1 MSYLGPIII
10 HSQNMN
16 SIKALDEYFET
27 PCFVYIEKIK
37 TDGRNLYIDFKK
49 NENMNIKLNDMK
61 NKFKEF
67 VSPDFVL
74 KYNGEIFHFTH
85 QFYDV

>member
-1 MSYLGPIII
+1 MATLGPIII
-10 HSQNMN
+10 HSQNLN
-16 SIKALDEYFET
+16 SIKALDEHFER
-27 PCFVYIEKIK
+27 PCIEYIKKIK
-37 TDGRNLYIDFKK
+37 TDGRNLYIDFKS
-49 NENMNIKLNDMK
+49 MNRDKIKQ
-61 NKFKEF
+61 F

>member
-1 MSYLGPIII
+1 MATLGPIII

-27 PCFVYIEKIK
+27 SCIEYIEKIK
-37 TDGRNLYIDFKK
+37 TDGRNLYIDFKP
-49 NENMNIKLNDMK
+49 MNKDKKIRD
-61 NKFKEF
+61 F

-74 KYNGEIFHFTH
+74 KYNGEIFYFTH

>member
-1 MSYLGPIII
+1 MATLGPIII

-16 SIKALDEYFET
+16 SIKALDEYFEA
-27 PCFVYIEKIK
+27 PCFQYIEKIK
-37 TDGRNLYIDFKK
+37 TDGRNLYIDFKQ
-49 NENMNIKLNDMK
+49 MNREKIR
-61 NKFKEF
+61 EF

>member
-1 MSYLGPIII
+1 MATLGPIII
-10 HSQNMN
+10 HSQSMD

-27 PCFVYIEKIK
+27 ACIEYIEKIK
-37 TDGRNLYIDFKK
+37 TDGRNLYIDFKP
-49 NENMNIKLNDMK
+49 MNKDKKIRD
-61 NKFKEF
+61 F

-74 KYNGEIFHFTH
+74 KYNGEIFYFTH